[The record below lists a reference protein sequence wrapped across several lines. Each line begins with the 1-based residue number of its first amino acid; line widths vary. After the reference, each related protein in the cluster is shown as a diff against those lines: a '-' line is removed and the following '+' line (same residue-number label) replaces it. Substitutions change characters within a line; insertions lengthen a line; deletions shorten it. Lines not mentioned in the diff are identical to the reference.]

1 VQLDELVADS
11 LPPPRAFAVGSHRLD
26 RLDMLLDRL
35 VRYRTYRVG
44 EKVRDD
50 TKQANAEQRKKRLC
64 QSFMFKN
71 HSVTSIWHRFSF
83 SDWIFFCATQ
93 MTHGDNATVLPHAHR

>member
-1 VQLDELVADS
+1 MTNAEVMLAAERYQIVHVQLQFRVVLERLDVVDVQVPRQTASLATGVQLDELVADS

-35 VRYRTYRVG
+35 VRYRTYCVG

-50 TKQANAEQRKKRLC
+50 TK
-64 QSFMFKN
+64 
-71 HSVTSIWHRFSF
+71 
-83 SDWIFFCATQ
+83 
-93 MTHGDNATVLPHAHR
+93 